1 MLRNSGHKPPI
12 RAVTR
17 FLIPLAFLGA
27 HWIIEDARPFGT
39 WTRCAWFVLL
49 FAFAVYLT
57 TMVSGR
63 VRSAIVVIA
72 SIVLGLVVAEA
83 YADLVLTS
91 RTPTSRP
98 AQILTPPDPYARHPI
113 LGWGPPHPGVFHHTL
128 LAPGT
133 GRVIYD
139 FDYTIDQHLN
149 RRTIAAEDGPTV
161 AFFGD
166 SFTFGTGLPDAEI
179 LPQLFFD
186 ITGRQL
192 RILNFGVPGYGPQQF
207 LRALET
213 AMYDELLRTPR
224 LFVFQTAPW
233 QADRSACDF
242 EHIMLS
248 PRYVMVDGQP
258 KFRGVCQD
266 RWSPLIGRL
275 FTMAMYKVFVQPV
288 LPGASAAKIDLY
300 IAIQRRAGEL
310 AREKYGVPTVILYVP
325 DETYLRGSGY
335 TDQQIRPRLRDGGLI
350 VVDGGLDPAAFRGQD
365 LSIPGD
371 GHPTG
376 VANRARA
383 VILRN
388 AIGDLVR

>member
-1 MLRNSGHKPPI
+1 MPPA
-12 RAVTR
+12 RTSAK
-17 FLIPLAFLGA
+17 FLVPLVFLGA
-27 HWIIEDARPFGT
+27 QWVIDDARPFGD
-39 WTRCAWFVLL
+39 WTRFAWLVLL
-49 FAFAVYLT
+49 FAFAVYLA

-63 VRSAIVVIA
+63 SCSAIVVIA

-83 YADLVLTS
+83 VAGLVLTS
-91 RTPTSRP
+91 GATTSR
-98 AQILTPPDPYARHPI
+98 ATQILTPPNPYARHPI
-113 LGWGPPHPGVFHHTL
+113 LGWGASHPGVFHQTTL
-128 LAPGT
+128 DPGT
-133 GRVIYD
+133 GRVIHD
-139 FDYTIDQHLN
+139 IDYTIDQHLN

-192 RILNFGVPGYGPQQF
+192 RILNFGVPGYGPHQF

-233 QADRSACDF
+233 HADRSACIFDS
-242 EHIMLS
+242 MMRS
-248 PRYVMVDGQP
+248 PWYAMVDGQP
-258 KFRGVCQD
+258 QFRGVCQD
-266 RWSPLIGRL
+266 RWSLLIGRL
-275 FTMAMYKVFVQPV
+275 FTMAMYRVFLQPV
-288 LPGASAAKIDLY
+288 LPGPSAAKIDLY

-350 VVDGGLDPAAFRGQD
+350 VVDGGLDP
-365 LSIPGD
+365 
-371 GHPTG
+371 
-376 VANRARA
+376 
-383 VILRN
+383 
-388 AIGDLVR
+388 